1 MKKLFL
7 LFCLVSVLFGC
18 QTKEFDVMS
27 DTQIPMKEVTFSAGM
42 ASDTKASVDS
52 QTEPFHGTMEMLS
65 QFLQQTANSTILYL
79 QVELEN
85 VKRSLQDLFLRQ
97 QRLQLLQ
104 HIL

>member
-52 QTEPFHGTMEMLS
+52 QTGAFS
-65 QFLQQTANSTILYL
+65 W
-79 QVELEN
+79 
-85 VKRSLQDLFLRQ
+85 QDGDVISVLATDGKFYDFVLAS
-97 QRLQLLQ
+97 
-104 HIL
+104 